1 MTGLIG
7 TYAIKDAAYAPAAN
21 KVGLSPRELQSITWK
36 GVRAMFPEDLK
47 KAGNGG
53 NLKKFDEIWA
63 KSIRDS
69 PCPALFVR
77 ER

>member
-1 MTGLIG
+1 
-7 TYAIKDAAYAPAAN
+7 
-21 KVGLSPRELQSITWK
+21 
-36 GVRAMFPEDLK
+36 MFPEDLK

-69 PCPALFVR
+69 PCPAFFVR